1 MCREKKR
8 KKKRK
13 RKNGKT
19 SKYKRGKSK
28 EKQENP
34 ENPKKNTGKKIIKKV
49 KVEKRCFTFVSMEI
63 CTKISKIIENQIKI
77 CKMDNNQSLEFL
89 GKINLLSYNLLL
101 NIFENKL
108 KCRAIGIK
116 REKSK
121 MRNKLDSLLLQIKKD
136 YLKEINEY
144 QLKLAVKITFRG
156 NNNYFSIYFK
166 FIFSIKLFCH
176 YYN

>member
-13 RKNGKT
+13 RKNGRT

-34 ENPKKNTGKKIIKKV
+34 ENPKENTGKKIIKKV
-49 KVEKRCFTFVSMEI
+49 KVKKRYFTFVSMEI

-77 CKMDNNQSLEFL
+77 GKMDNNKPIVGVL
-89 GKINLLSYNLLL
+89 GKINLLSYNLLM

-108 KCRAIGIK
+108 KCRVIEIK

-121 MRNKLDSLLLQIKKD
+121 MRNKLDSLLLPIKKD

-144 QLKLAVKITFRG
+144 RK
-156 NNNYFSIYFK
+156 NNDTEIEMVEIDINN
-166 FIFSIKLFCH
+166 LDE
-176 YYN
+176 